1 MKNNTIR
8 HCGKIL
14 RINDREQPYFYVS
27 TFAEDGFYPCIILE
41 PVGVCQ
47 VRIETVGESPKENPK
62 ENPKECIVGLD
73 VIFDSEEEAQQKHK
87 DLLKDQ
93 LEKLKRQLEEVDDP
107 KKLFILYA
115 QAVQNKD
122 MDCQRLIRAK
132 VKSICEEHGI
142 TY

>member
-14 RINDREQPYFYVS
+14 RVNDREQPYFYVS

-47 VRIETVGESPKENPK
+47 VRIETVGESPKES
-62 ENPKECIVGLD
+62 PKECIVGLD

-87 DLLKDQ
+87 DLLKNQ
-93 LEKLKRQLEEVDDP
+93 LEMQ
-107 KKLFILYA
+107 
-115 QAVQNKD
+115 
-122 MDCQRLIRAK
+122 
-132 VKSICEEHGI
+132 
-142 TY
+142 